1 MSTFRPILGNAARK
15 DQFFPR
21 PKIRKAILDALELN
35 QNILI
40 SSPRRVGK
48 TSVILDLVDSPDVR
62 FYSVYLNTEGIDSG
76 EKFFQQIL
84 SNIFDIDNLDQF
96 GNFGKEAVSFFKSW
110 GERVAA
116 IKIAGSGIDLRQADK
131 PSYYDQL
138 KQFLTEAK
146 LGEKQIVLLL
156 DEFPVT
162 LENIL
167 KKEGKD
173 AAAFFLNQNRELRQ
187 TPSFQHKIRFVYT
200 GSVGLLNVAKRLDAT
215 DRVNDL
221 MEVKV
226 GPLNAEEAE
235 RFIELLFHFRLKR
248 MPSDKEVQ
256 SILKIIGVFFPY
268 YFQLLIKEMADLAD
282 AGQKE
287 DLVNKAFQN
296 LVANGNIHLQHYKSR
311 LRKIFDSKQQ
321 GFVTRLLLRIK
332 TTGGLQ
338 RQQILNLAEGE
349 GLRDELDDILDT
361 LFHDGYLAEVQDK
374 IGFYSIILENWWK

>member
-1 MSTFRPILGNAARK
+1 MFRPILGNAARK

-21 PKIRKAILDALELN
+21 PKIRKAILDALGLN

-48 TSVILDLVDSPDVR
+48 TSVILDLVDAPDDR
-62 FYSVYLNTEGIDSG
+62 FYAVYLNTEGIDNSD
-76 EKFFQQIL
+76 KFFQQIL
-84 SNIFDIDNLDQF
+84 SRIFDLENLDQF
-96 GNFGKEAVSFFKSW
+96 GKFSKEAVSFFKSW

-116 IKIAGSGIDLRQADK
+116 IKIAGSGIDLKQAEK
-131 PSYYDQL
+131 PTYLDQL
-138 KQFLTEAK
+138 KEFLEEAE

-173 AAAFFLNQNRELRQ
+173 VAAFFLNQNRELRQ

-200 GSVGLLNVAKRLDAT
+200 GSVGLLNVAKRLDGT

-226 GPLNAEEAE
+226 GPLNAEEAK
-235 RFIELLFHFRLKR
+235 RFIELLFRFRLKR
-248 MPSDKEVQ
+248 IPSDKEVQ
-256 SILKIIGVFFPY
+256 SMLEIIGVYFPY

-282 AGQKE
+282 EGRNE
-287 DLVNKAFQN
+287 NLVNDAFQN

-338 RQQILNLAEGE
+338 RHEILNLAEGE

-361 LFHDGYLAEVQDK
+361 LFHDGYLAEVKGK